1 MASHTISFRGL
12 RRAWL
17 CAFSLLLS
25 LGAPTLLA
33 LVDFDGD
40 GLSDIWPETYP
51 NAGAATAD
59 PDGDGATNFAESLAG
74 TNPFDR
80 ASRLVASVPET
91 DASGNTLLRWSG
103 VAGKRYRI
111 DSSADLVTWTLGT
124 ELLTAADSPRLVRA
138 AGAASGPRLFWRV
151 TALDTDTDGDG
162 VNDWEESRLGSDP
175 AVPAVQLQS
184 HFVPFGMCFGD
195 LTAAEQI
202 ARCQSRGFSG
212 LGIQNFDLSSLK
224 DFAANGE
231 VTSGRC
237 KIYSVLWFPNF
248 DVSLD
253 SAPLTDLDKK
263 LTELA
268 KMKAALWLAMDSP
281 DRKEATLAAGAA
293 AIRIIA
299 EHCRTKGV
307 QLVLYPHGGALFDDA
322 EAALAMRNRVGLP
335 EIKISVHLCHEIM
348 AGNGARIAA
357 VVAAVKDH
365 IAMASVSGSSI
376 AVYPNDNWA
385 HQIQPLDRGDYDIRP
400 FLQALA
406 AAGYTGPMQL
416 QTYNLGDPGAT
427 PTATDH
433 LTRSMKKWRT
443 LVAPTAHRP

>member
-1 MASHTISFRGL
+1 MRPLAHVI
-12 RRAWL
+12 AL
-17 CAFSLLLS
+17 C
-25 LGAPTLLA
+25 LA
-33 LVDFDGD
+33 LLTAPALRATVDFDAD
-40 GLSDIWPETYP
+40 GVSDIWRENYP

-59 PDGDGATNFAESLAG
+59 PDGDGPTNLDESLAG
-74 TNPFDR
+74 TSPFDR
-80 ASRLVASVPET
+80 TSRLIASAPET

-103 VAGKRYRI
+103 VAGKHYRI
-111 DSSADLVTWTLGT
+111 DSSTDLATWTLGA
-124 ELLTAADSPRLVRA
+124 ELLTAAQSPRLVRA
-138 AGAASGPRLFWRV
+138 AGATPRASQFWRV
-151 TALDTDTDGDG
+151 AALDTDTDADG
-162 VNDWEESRLGSDP
+162 INDWEEARLGSDP
-175 AVPAVQLQS
+175 TVPAIPLPG

-202 ARCQSRGFSG
+202 ARCQARGFTG
-212 LGIQNFDLSSLK
+212 LGIQNFDLPSLK
-224 DFAANGE
+224 DFAANAE
-231 VTSGRC
+231 VISGHF
-237 KIYSVLWFPNF
+237 KIYSGLWFPNF
-248 DVSLD
+248 DVTLD
-253 SAPLTDLDKK
+253 AATLTDLDQK
-263 LTELA
+263 LAELA

-293 AIRIIA
+293 AIKIIA
-299 EHCRTKGV
+299 THCRTKGV

-357 VVAAVKDH
+357 VVAAVKND

-400 FLQALA
+400 YLQALA
-406 AAGYTGPMQL
+406 AAGYTGPMEL

-427 PTATDH
+427 PATTDH